1 MIADE
6 MTADQMLEH
15 LFGGAED
22 ESKPLAEIIYGEE
35 ENDNGHEIECIF
47 ARCYATNC
55 TVGPIWGQHQQSL
68 RRACLPLMK
77 SVAVARCTVPIH
89 AQLIPCGLDF
99 LWMNHTH
106 ANCLCGSAA
115 LCAAASRR

>member
-15 LFGGAED
+15 LFGGAEN

-35 ENDNGHEIECIF
+35 ENDNGHEMECIF

-68 RRACLPLMK
+68 RRALFTLNEECSCGKMHGADP
-77 SVAVARCTVPIH
+77 RTVDP
-89 AQLIPCGLDF
+89 
-99 LWMNHTH
+99 MRT
-106 ANCLCGSAA
+106 
-115 LCAAASRR
+115 